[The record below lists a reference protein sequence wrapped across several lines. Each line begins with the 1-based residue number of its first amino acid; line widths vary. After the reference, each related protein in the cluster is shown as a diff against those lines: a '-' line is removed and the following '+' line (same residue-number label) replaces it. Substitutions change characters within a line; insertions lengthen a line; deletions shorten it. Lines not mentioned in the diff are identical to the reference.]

1 MRDSVWVIYKDNESI
16 GVAATKIDA
25 IRYLIEAEWIG
36 LDRKEIGY
44 VDNNGYIF
52 LTPREAAKQAN
63 TTVEKILEEALE
75 NNHSSYFMRWQLR
88 IQEQRII
95 CGYDIPV
102 E

>member
-1 MRDSVWVIYKDNESI
+1 MQDSVWVIYKDNESVGI
-16 GVAATKIDA
+16 AATKNDA

-36 LDRKEIGY
+36 LERKEIGY

-63 TTVEKILEEALE
+63 TTVEKILREALE
-75 NNHSSYFMRWQLR
+75 DNLSPYFMRWQLR

-95 CGYDIPV
+95 CGYDTPV

>member
-1 MRDSVWVIYKDNESI
+1 MRDNVWVMYKDNQPI
-16 GVAATKIDA
+16 GVAATKADA
-25 IRYLIEAEWIG
+25 IRYLVDIEWIG

-44 VDNNGYIF
+44 WEKKEYIY
-52 LTPREAAKQAN
+52 LTPREAAKQAH

-75 NNHSSYFMRWQLR
+75 DNLSPYFMRWQLR

-95 CGYDIPV
+95 CGYDTLV